1 MREKRLI
8 PAGEP
13 PQADSGSGAS
23 TGAAAGTRAPGGTL
37 HEGLLRGILSLADAF
52 AAKHGRLPVI
62 MEVCGSHTMALAKSG
77 LRKSLQGHVRLLSG
91 PGCPVCVT
99 DQSDID
105 AMIAV
110 AQGDNR
116 TVCTF
121 GDMMRVPGANGTLLK
136 ARAEGR
142 DVRVVYAPM
151 DAVELAAAHPQREV
165 IFLGIGFETTLPV
178 LGAALM
184 EAEKRGLTN
193 FSMRVSAKRVEPV
206 LRHLLELKEVQLDG
220 FLLPGH
226 VAMVTGSEAFGFL
239 AEEYGIPGV
248 ISGFEP
254 LELAGGIHRLMELAA
269 NGKAAIHNGYASV
282 VTPGGNPAALAVMDR
297 YFRPC
302 EARWRGIGSIADS
315 GMAIRPEFA
324 GLDAA
329 ERFPVPPGPA
339 PKPTGCRCGDVIRGL
354 IPPSRCGL
362 FGRSCTPYQPA
373 GPCMVS
379 AEGACA
385 AEYAYSREG

>member
-1 MREKRLI
+1 MREMRQILPGEPVPGNTGGGSVKAAGRKP
-8 PAGEP
+8 PAGN
-13 PQADSGSGAS
+13 
-23 TGAAAGTRAPGGTL
+23 L
-37 HEGLLRGILSLADAF
+37 HEGLLQGILSLADTF
-52 AAKHGRLPVI
+52 AAKHGRQPVI

-110 AQGDNR
+110 SRGDNR

-121 GDMMRVPGANGTLLK
+121 GDMMRVPGASGTLLK
-136 ARAEGR
+136 ARAEGQ

-151 DAVELAAAHPQREV
+151 DAVELAAAHPEREV

-206 LRHLLELKEVQLDG
+206 LRHLLHLKEVQLDG

-226 VAMVTGSEAFGFL
+226 VAMVTGSRSFGFL
-239 AEEYGIPGV
+239 AEEYGLPGV
-248 ISGFEP
+248 I
-254 LELAGGIHRLMELAA
+254 
-269 NGKAAIHNGYASV
+269 
-282 VTPGGNPAALAVMDR
+282 
-297 YFRPC
+297 
-302 EARWRGIGSIADS
+302 
-315 GMAIRPEFA
+315 
-324 GLDAA
+324 
-329 ERFPVPPGPA
+329 
-339 PKPTGCRCGDVIRGL
+339 
-354 IPPSRCGL
+354 
-362 FGRSCTPYQPA
+362 
-373 GPCMVS
+373 
-379 AEGACA
+379 
-385 AEYAYSREG
+385 

>member
-1 MREKRLI
+1 MREILQML
-8 PAGEP
+8 PGN
-13 PQADSGSGAS
+13 PQAGYSAGAS
-23 TGAAAGTRAPGGTL
+23 SGRAL
-37 HEGLLRGILSLADAF
+37 HEGLLRGILSLADTF
-52 AAKHGRLPVI
+52 AVKHGRQPVL

-99 DQSDID
+99 DQADID

-110 AQGDNR
+110 ARGDNR

-121 GDMMRVPGANGTLLK
+121 GDMMRVPGSSGTLLA
-136 ARAEGR
+136 ARAEGM
-142 DVRVVYAPM
+142 DVRVVYGPM
-151 DAVELAAAHPQREV
+151 DAVELAAAQPDREV

-184 EAEKRGLTN
+184 EADQRGLTN

-226 VAMVTGSEAFGFL
+226 VAMVTGSQIFSFL
-239 AEEYGIPGV
+239 ADEYGLPGV

-254 LELAGGIHRLMELAA
+254 LELAGGIHRLLELAA
-269 NGKAAIHNGYASV
+269 EGKAAIHNDYASV
-282 VTPGGNPAALAVMDR
+282 VTTGGNPAALAVMDR

-302 EARWRGIGSIADS
+302 EALWRGIGPIADS
-315 GMAIRPEFA
+315 GMSIRPEFA

-329 ERFPVPPGPA
+329 ERFPVPPAPA
-339 PKPTGCRCGDVIRGL
+339 SKPTGCRCGDVIRGL

-362 FGRSCTPYQPA
+362 FGRSCTPYQPV

>member
-1 MREKRLI
+1 MREMRQMLPGDRQAGF
-8 PAGEP
+8 PAGTS
-13 PQADSGSGAS
+13 SG
-23 TGAAAGTRAPGGTL
+23 RAL
-37 HEGLLRGILSLADAF
+37 HEGLLKGILSLADTF
-52 AAKHGRLPVI
+52 AAKHGRQPVL

-110 AQGDNR
+110 ACGDNR

-121 GDMMRVPGANGTLLK
+121 GDMMRVPGSSGTLLS

-142 DVRVVYAPM
+142 DVRVVYGPM
-151 DAVELAAAHPQREV
+151 DAVELAAAQPGREI

-184 EAEKRGLTN
+184 EAERRGLHN

-226 VAMVTGSEAFGFL
+226 VAMVTGSQAFRFL
-239 AEEYGIPGV
+239 ADEYGLPGV

-254 LELAGGIHRLMELAA
+254 LELAGGIHRLLELAA
-269 NGKAAIHNGYASV
+269 EGNAAIRNDYASV
-282 VTPGGNPAALAVMDR
+282 VTTGGNPAALAVMDR
-297 YFRPC
+297 YFRPS
-302 EARWRGIGSIADS
+302 EALWRGIGSIADS
-315 GMAIRPEFA
+315 GMSIRPEFA

-329 ERFPVPPGPA
+329 RRFPVPPGPA

-362 FGRSCTPYQPA
+362 FGRSCTPYQPV

>member
-1 MREKRLI
+1 MHEMRQML
-8 PAGEP
+8 PGD
-13 PQADSGSGAS
+13 PQARYSAGAS
-23 TGAAAGTRAPGGTL
+23 SGRAL
-37 HEGLLRGILSLADAF
+37 HEGLLKGILSLADTF
-52 AAKHGRLPVI
+52 AAKYGRQPVF

-77 LRKSLQGHVRLLSG
+77 LRKSLQDHVRLLSG

-99 DQSDID
+99 DQADID
-105 AMIAV
+105 AMIA
-110 AQGDNR
+110 AARGDNR

-121 GDMMRVPGANGTLLK
+121 GDMMRVPGSSGTLLA
-136 ARAEGR
+136 ARAEGM
-142 DVRVVYAPM
+142 DVRVVYGPM
-151 DAVELAAAHPQREV
+151 DAVELAAAQPGREV

-184 EAEKRGLTN
+184 EAEKRGLAN

-226 VAMVTGSEAFGFL
+226 VAMVTGSQVFSFL
-239 AEEYGIPGV
+239 ADEYGLPGV

-254 LELAGGIHRLMELAA
+254 LELAGGIHRLLKLAA
-269 NGKAAIHNGYASV
+269 EGKAAIHNDYASV
-282 VTPGGNPAALAVMDR
+282 VTTGGNPAALAVMDR
-297 YFRPC
+297 YFQPC
-302 EARWRGIGSIADS
+302 EALWRGIGPIADS
-315 GMAIRPEFA
+315 GMSIRPEFA

-329 ERFPVPPGPA
+329 ERFPVPPGQA

-362 FGRSCTPYQPA
+362 FGRSCTPYQPV